1 MFSSLLLLVC
11 FCGSSSAFH
20 PLAPHESDFL
30 HWTALVLCPS
40 VSCVSV
46 CVSLSRL
53 SSDVLKG
60 LMSGAQAALPPHL
73 QLAFSGKRWP
83 TPPAGCMRLLFVA
96 FFIICQDALRTT
108 TDHSL
113 SLQMSIKRRAETCR
127 GSPYDITQL
136 PTVGWSSSDWLRPLL
151 CMICWLSN
159 DRNCFYTHLNSDAQN
174 IMNNVLEIWVM
185 MRQLYICINVYTD
198 RPNHCGRGG
207 KRVCVRV
214 FACSLA
220 CSFCKWVFLMCRVI
234 EYSWA
239 SECVPPSLM

>member
-1 MFSSLLLLVC
+1 MC

-83 TPPAGCMRLLFVA
+83 MPPAGCMRLLFVA
-96 FFIICQDALRTT
+96 FFIIFCQDALHLTT
-108 TDHSL
+108 NRSLCLCRCQSNAGRRLAEEVLMTSHNSRLLADPVLTDSAHFYAWSAGCP
-113 SLQMSIKRRAETCR
+113 MT
-127 GSPYDITQL
+127 G
-136 PTVGWSSSDWLRPLL
+136 TVFIRIWIAMLR
-151 CMICWLSN
+151 ISW
-159 DRNCFYTHLNSDAQN
+159 
-174 IMNNVLEIWVM
+174 IM
-185 MRQLYICINVYTD
+185 Y
-198 RPNHCGRGG
+198 
-207 KRVCVRV
+207 
-214 FACSLA
+214 
-220 CSFCKWVFLMCRVI
+220 
-234 EYSWA
+234 
-239 SECVPPSLM
+239 